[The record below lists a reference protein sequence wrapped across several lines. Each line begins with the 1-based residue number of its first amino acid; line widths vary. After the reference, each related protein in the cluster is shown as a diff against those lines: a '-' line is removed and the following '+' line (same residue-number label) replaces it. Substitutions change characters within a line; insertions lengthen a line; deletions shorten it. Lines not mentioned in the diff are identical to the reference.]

1 MAGGRDL
8 KGDSKDT
15 SSERLRRTGNTGVKW
30 RDRWVSGCLGLW
42 NSVGSTDS
50 RCLGAVGAQEEGG
63 GGGRRGGADDAFVL
77 QYMAYIIFSV
87 T

>member
-50 RCLGAVGAQEEGG
+50 RCLGALCVPRRRVAEEGG
-63 GGGRRGGADDAFVL
+63 EAGPMMPSCSNTWR
-77 QYMAYIIFSV
+77 I
-87 T
+87 